1 MPPTVS
7 INLCCYNSER
17 YLEETLQSIFAQTY
31 KDWELIVINDGSV
44 DTTEQIIQKHIN
56 DGRPIIYHYQSNAG
70 LGASRNKAIE
80 LSKGEFIA
88 IIDHDDLWLPSK
100 LEKQMALFTGR
111 PQTGLV
117 YTEESVLYHYSE
129 GTTKL
134 IYNTYPYQRGNLLL
148 PLVLTDFITCSSIM
162 IRTEALNHVG
172 LFNPVFNQAEE
183 YDLILRI
190 AAQFEMDY
198 VEEPLV
204 KYRLHSSNASKDRT
218 GRDNEVQLLIQQA
231 LKRTPFLREEI
242 GNLVL
247 CLRMHGINL
256 DMGQYYLL
264 KNHWQMA
271 RNWYGSWCALIKHL
285 PHTLQL
291 YILSKRLRKSY

>member
-1 MPPTVS
+1 
-7 INLCCYNSER
+7 
-17 YLEETLQSIFAQTY
+17 
-31 KDWELIVINDGSV
+31 
-44 DTTEQIIQKHIN
+44 
-56 DGRPIIYHYQSNAG
+56 
-70 LGASRNKAIE
+70 
-80 LSKGEFIA
+80 
-88 IIDHDDLWLPSK
+88 
-100 LEKQMALFTGR
+100 
-111 PQTGLV
+111 
-117 YTEESVLYHYSE
+117 
-129 GTTKL
+129 
-134 IYNTYPYQRGNLLL
+134 
-148 PLVLTDFITCSSIM
+148 
-162 IRTEALNHVG
+162 VG